1 MDGFGLSTSRLSA
14 AVLLAAGLLLCGAGC
29 RWLMPQPEE
38 VFAGPA
44 LPPSPTLEQIASV
57 VNQNSGQIRSF
68 TANQATLSGQG
79 FPSLRATVQFERPGR
94 LRLVA
99 STALM
104 GPEIDLGSN
113 EELFWI
119 WIRRNQPPALY
130 YCRHDQYASSPARRT
145 LGVDPDWLIEAAG
158 VTQIDPNLPHLGPR
172 PLPGGRYEIR
182 LQAPSPDGP
191 TTKILVVDGRGLVLE
206 QHEFDAQG
214 QLIASAVNRSHR
226 RDPRSGLVMP
236 RVVEIQAPRMGL
248 SMRLDLGNVEIN
260 GPSTE
265 TAAWWTMPHYEGW
278 PPVDLCDP
286 SLQFVPPARQ
296 AYAPPSRP
304 RDWRNASAA
313 NREQIPV
320 QVSVQER

>member
-1 MDGFGLSTSRLSA
+1 MDGSRVRLA
-14 AVLLAAGLLLCGAGC
+14 WPLAAGVLLSGGSGC
-29 RWLMPQPEE
+29 RWLMPQQDD
-38 VFAGPA
+38 VFLAPA
-44 LPPSPTLEQIASV
+44 LPLSPTLEQIASV
-57 VNQNSGQIRSF
+57 VNRNSGQIHAF
-68 TANQATLSGQG
+68 AANQATLSGQG
-79 FPSLRATVQFERPGR
+79 FPSLRTTVQFERPGR

-99 STALM
+99 GTALM

-113 EELFWI
+113 EEAFWI

-158 VTQIDPNLPHLGPR
+158 VTEINPNLPHQGPT
-172 PLPGGRYEIR
+172 PLSGGRYEIR
-182 LQAPSPDGP
+182 LQIPSPDGP
-191 TTKILVVDGRGLVLE
+191 TTKILIVDSRGLILE

-214 QLIASAVNRSHR
+214 QPIASAVNRSHR

-236 RVVEIQAPRMGL
+236 RVVEINAPRMGL

-260 GPSTE
+260 GPSLE
-265 TAAWWTMPHYEGW
+265 TAAWWTMPHYDGW

-286 SLQFVPPARQ
+286 SLQFVPAGVPPQ
-296 AYAPPSRP
+296 AYAPPFRP

-313 NREQIPV
+313 NPQQLPV
-320 QVSVQER
+320 QVSVRER